1 MVKRQSLQVEM
12 ARKDRYPDF
21 SVQYMWQRTGPSFPS
36 YYMLTF
42 SARVPIYRRR
52 KLNPEMTRAVE
63 ELNRSEREYESQVQS
78 AYFDVRNQYIAAET
92 ASQMLKIYREG
103 LIPQALATYRA
114 GLASYQTGS
123 LDFESL
129 FSTFMDVLNFDGEY
143 WKTLMEHET
152 ALARIEQITGVA
164 MK

>member
-1 MVKRQSLQVEM
+1 
-12 ARKDRYPDF
+12 
-21 SVQYMWQRTGPSFPS
+21 
-36 YYMLTF
+36 
-42 SARVPIYRRR
+42 
-52 KLNPEMTRAVE
+52 MTQAVE
-63 ELNRSEREYESQVQS
+63 ELNRSEREYESQVQT

-129 FSTFMDVLNFDGEY
+129 FSSFLDVLNFDGEY

-164 MK
+164 LN